1 MAEYLLQVR
10 SRLLLGP
17 RLVILLGLV
26 VRIRLLLVG
35 KVTLVRSWL
44 ELREDL
50 SRLLVMVG
58 KGLLM
63 SIGRSD
69 LLLRLGMVARM
80 EELGMIVLG
89 QEAGVYILG
98 VEDLEEDT
106 DSLSICL
113 GKPGGGD
120 LGVAVLREED
130 LSGEDVA

>member
-1 MAEYLLQVR
+1 MR
-10 SRLLLGP
+10 SRLLLGT
-17 RLVILLGLV
+17 RLVMLLGLV

-35 KVTLVRSWL
+35 KVTVVRSWL

-50 SRLLVMVG
+50 SRLLVMLG

-69 LLLRLGMVARM
+69 LLLRLGM

-89 QEAGVYILG
+89 QEAGVYILE

-106 DSLSICL
+106 DSSSICL
-113 GKPGGGD
+113 EKPGGGD